1 MDQFW
6 IRSSAR
12 SRAFHNGQMPKWIAL
27 RWRQQS
33 KVDPALADT
42 RMIVLTSM
50 GYAFRSPE
58 LKQQEIEA

>member
-1 MDQFW
+1 
-6 IRSSAR
+6 
-12 SRAFHNGQMPKWIAL
+12 MPKWIAL

>member
-1 MDQFW
+1 MDGFTLAAA
-6 IRSSAR
+6 I
-12 SRAFHNGQMPKWIAL
+12 
-27 RWRQQS
+27 

-58 LKQQEIEA
+58 LKQQGFEA